1 MGNCFGSDGGVAGA
15 AGAADANANNAHG
28 VKETFTKAVDTG
40 KSTFADFG
48 HIFNLDDTSRD
59 ALDAKFKKR
68 AEEAREGARRL
79 RDVFAAPLQG
89 LDERYSPPVHDKT
102 EEEAAFISA
111 ALSDNFV
118 FEHLSARE
126 KKTLVGAFDKVTAQK
141 GQRIIEQGTAV
152 GDYFYVLQ
160 SGAVKFVVDGKKVG
174 TAGFGASFGEL
185 ALLYDCPRAADVVAT
200 AECTLWRLDQETF
213 KRILANFKM
222 SHDDETVRLLRGVA
236 FLKDADDR
244 MFGKMAGAL
253 HLKTYQAGEQV
264 ANKGDSVTEFLSSKL
279 ARFGQPTYPTEAAPT
294 MTLTLGPGTA
304 SVTGLLSRTSP
315 LGGMTLPWRRPSCCA

>member
-1 MGNCFGSDGGVAGA
+1 MGNCFGSDGGGA
-15 AGAADANANNAHG
+15 ATGANANANANEHG

-59 ALDAKFKKR
+59 ALDARFKKR

-102 EEEAAFISA
+102 AEEAEFISA
-111 ALSDNFV
+111 ALADNFV
-118 FEHLSARE
+118 FEHLSAKE
-126 KKTLVGAFDKVTAQK
+126 KKALVGAFDKVKAQK

-160 SGAVKFVVDGKKVG
+160 VGAVKFVVDGRKVG
-174 TAGFGASFGEL
+174 TAGPGASFGEL
-185 ALLYDCPRAADVVAT
+185 ALLYDCPRAATVVAT
-200 AECTLWRLDQETF
+200 ANECTLWRLDQETF

-222 SHDDETVRLLRGVA
+222 SQDDETVRLLREVA

-244 MFGKMAGAL
+244 ILLQDGRG
-253 HLKTYQAGEQV
+253 T
-264 ANKGDSVTEFLSSKL
+264 SSQNL
-279 ARFGQPTYPTEAAPT
+279 
-294 MTLTLGPGTA
+294 PG
-304 SVTGLLSRTSP
+304 
-315 LGGMTLPWRRPSCCA
+315 RREGCHEG